1 MLCVVEELKNIG
13 SYGEFAI
20 LTDMLEGLRVS
31 YSPVFPTLY
40 AAIYVESIKAL
51 ASPIPAGISTIVKVL
66 TLIIIRM

>member
-13 SYGEFAI
+13 TYGEFAI

-31 YSPVFPTLY
+31 YSPIFPTLY

-51 ASPIPAGISTIVKVL
+51 ASPIPARISTIVKVL